1 MNDTEIWVEKYRP
14 KTLDEV
20 VGQDEVIQRL
30 KGYVARKNLPHL
42 LFAGPPGTGKTATAI
57 ALTRDLF
64 GENWRDNFIEMN
76 ASVTPDTPILVR
88 IDGIVKR
95 TTFKEID
102 EIFFKGNEEY
112 AIPIGL
118 ETLSFREGVGFYPVS
133 FIARHKA
140 EKIVRIRF
148 EGGEVKTTPDHSIM
162 VLDEE
167 GRIVPKRADKLK
179 RGDFLLSFK
188 KIING
193 SELVVNLTDY
203 VKNPNLKTQI
213 TNLPIDNETSWMMGL
228 FLAEGC
234 LSFRNGTS
242 GQVVFTISAKE
253 QGLMEKIK
261 SFGES
266 LGVNSYIQLAYSGFD
281 RSRASAIHIR
291 LLNTQLARFFLD
303 AFRGSTA
310 KTKRVP
316 DLIFNTTP
324 ENRLAFL
331 MGYMGDGYGT
341 WGKYVR
347 YSSVSRDILIDI
359 AWLGRITGLE
369 TSVFNNE
376 VRLIWNDFLYTRS
389 ELLPVKPFEAFFKR
403 IDGKININWRYLL
416 RHQLYSKKRR
426 VKKSTLLK
434 ILNSIRTD
442 ELDEEEKRVY
452 MRLKT
457 LAESELYAVE
467 IKEIEKLSYDGW
479 VYDFSVPN
487 TEVFFGGT
495 TPVLLHN
502 SDERGI
508 DVVRHKIK
516 EFARTAPI
524 GDVPF
529 KIIFLDEAD
538 ALTPDAQAALRRTME
553 MFSKSCR
560 FILSCNY
567 VSKIIEPIQSR
578 CAVFKFKPVPKEAMK
593 KRLLEICKK
602 EGVKITEDG
611 MEALLYIANGD
622 FRKAINALQGAAAL
636 GEVIDADVIYQIT
649 ATARPEEISKLIQT
663 ALKGNFMEARQIL
676 DKLMVEYGMSGED
689 VVNQLFREIVYSKLD
704 EKLKILLIDKLGE
717 VDFRLTEGANE
728 RIQLD
733 AYLAYL
739 ATIGKKR

>member
-457 LAESELYAVE
+457 LVESELYAVE

>member
-76 ASVTPDTPILVR
+76 ASVTPDTPILIR

-457 LAESELYAVE
+457 LVESELYAVE